1 MQIGG
6 GLGDEYMH
14 APALQVGGGGGKG
27 GGGFIANL
35 LDLLGIHK
43 QVAKGPK
50 DGKQPEG
57 GGNVDSAAKGQTV
70 DPRGGAP
77 AFTPGAPSAPA
88 AAPPPPVMNLLD
100 SADAAFSTMRPRV
113 SKLGILPNSLR

>member
-6 GLGDEYMH
+6 GLGEEYMH
-14 APALQVGGGGGKG
+14 APSLNVGGGGGQKG

-50 DGKQPEG
+50 DTKG
-57 GGNVDSAAKGQTV
+57 GESASPAGHVT
-70 DPRGGAP
+70 PTGGAP
-77 AFTPGAPSAPA
+77 AFTPGAPTATSS
-88 AAPPPPVMNLLD
+88 APPPPVMHLLD
-100 SADAAFSTMRPRV
+100 SADEAFSAIRPRAG
-113 SKLGILPNSLR
+113 KMGLGFLPEALK